1 MERENAAAF
10 ARRLGVNRSTVSRAL
25 ADGRLI
31 AVDGWLDIAL
41 NLQRW
46 QDTKTGARPDVSA
59 RHAAKR
65 GAGGPNPSM
74 EAETAPQREITAL
87 LGDLLVED
95 SPEAGSAEDRDSQA
109 LDATAPHTLQHY
121 AALKLAAQNDLVRLG
136 MALRAHRRY
145 PLEKIRKEAQS
156 LGGTLRSALERLI
169 DQTAPRLAM
178 LPGPER
184 VALLAE
190 EAAKLRRLLRRE
202 PLRALRRIRQ
212 N

>member
-10 ARRLGVNRSTVSRAL
+10 ARRLGVNRSTVSRAI

-31 AVDGWLDIAL
+31 AVAGWLDVAV

-46 QDTKTGARPDVSA
+46 QDTKTGARPDVAA
-59 RHAAKR
+59 RHAAQR
-65 GAGGPNPSM
+65 ALAMPNPAP
-74 EAETAPQREITAL
+74 EAENAAQRESAAVLRAILQDDTP
-87 LGDLLVED
+87 ED
-95 SPEAGSAEDRDSQA
+95 GETDDRDSQA
-109 LDATAPHTLQHY
+109 DDAAAPHTLQHY

-145 PLEKIRKEAQS
+145 PLDNIRKEAYS
-156 LGGTLRSALERLI
+156 LGGTLRSALERLV

-178 LPGPER
+178 ADPADR
-184 VALLAE
+184 AAILAE

-202 PLRALRRIRQ
+202 PLRALRRLRQ
-212 N
+212 T

>member
-10 ARRLGVNRSTVSRAL
+10 ARRLGVNRSTVSRAI

-31 AVDGWLDIAL
+31 AVAGWLDVAV

-46 QDTKTGARPDVSA
+46 QDTKTGARPDVAA
-59 RHAAKR
+59 RQAAQR
-65 GAGGPNPSM
+65 ALAMPNAPA
-74 EAETAPQREITAL
+74 AENAPQRESAAVLRAILQDDT
-87 LGDLLVED
+87 
-95 SPEAGSAEDRDSQA
+95 PEEGETDDRDSPA
-109 LDATAPHTLQHY
+109 DDGSAPHTLQHY

-145 PLEKIRKEAQS
+145 PLENLRKEAHS
-156 LGGTLRSALERLI
+156 LGGTLRSALERLV

-178 LPGPER
+178 ADPSGR
-184 VALLAE
+184 AAILAE

-202 PLRALRRIRQ
+202 PLRALRRLRQ
-212 N
+212 T